1 MRLDDV
7 WLQTILN
14 TPNISG
20 VWQIKKWS
28 LVILKA
34 HQPSQGQSPLAGLLF
49 FIILFVCLKHASLSV
64 ANLTLN
70 LLRLTWSSFSFP
82 FWSYSRQT
90 SFLAASI
97 DLSVSQS
104 AMMDKSLQFSGL
116 SLSRNERGRFGA
128 LKSDSIHHFFRNACI
143 KSGSLRFNS
152 FPVVEW
158 FCLFI

>member
-7 WLQTILN
+7 WLQTTLN

-70 LLRLTWSSFSFP
+70 LLRLT
-82 FWSYSRQT
+82 
-90 SFLAASI
+90 
-97 DLSVSQS
+97 
-104 AMMDKSLQFSGL
+104 
-116 SLSRNERGRFGA
+116 
-128 LKSDSIHHFFRNACI
+128 
-143 KSGSLRFNS
+143 
-152 FPVVEW
+152 
-158 FCLFI
+158 